1 MSIYYVKP
9 NDDFLFLLANFLL
22 KNYTSSLDKVKVILP
37 YSQQCQELKKIIML
51 TARKEAMLLPD
62 VLTLKQFITSF
73 IAASN
78 YSLSICCQLSSHEQ
92 EAALSKIIQQHNQ
105 QQIRLGDALKLSG
118 KLLQLF
124 QQLESQQ
131 INLTQL
137 KDFVDQMDS
146 SEYWQNT
153 YKFLSF
159 AYIEWSKLYSNSS
172 CDSKSDIFSQLQDL
186 LKSNLSSN
194 IVILAGLL
202 PTSKL
207 ELVIFKGVLSCK
219 LGHVI
224 LPPIYLEELCYS
236 VKNSSDTLY
245 DFQYF
250 VKSCN
255 ISLDDVTYL
264 AKEMAL
270 PTKNKPIQLSE
281 FLDLPKLNLVSDATK
296 FNSDIPI
303 DIEYV
308 KVNSQYDEAKLV
320 AAMIHNYLIKANTQH
335 NKILVVTTTPSFTTL
350 LTMHLSKYQ
359 INYANLT
366 NVDIKQLLEINFILV
381 LADLVSSNFSISK
394 FINLIKTSLLTSS
407 SSNKFENLILKN
419 KFQQSE
425 LKQILL
431 DLTISKD
438 DSELQKWATFILSA
452 LDDLW
457 IYYNSNTILCDQ
469 LIICLL
475 QAAENLTEGKIWQF
489 QFSKRISDVLK
500 EVIHIA
506 KQFGN
511 IDIRD
516 FSNVLTEL
524 VTMIKFNYEH
534 DYNANVVITGADS
547 AILLSAD
554 YIIIPEFNNDHWPG
568 NSIQN
573 PWLNQAIYSKLGLIE
588 RNAHYDRKQYILY
601 TILQKAHVSL
611 TNSQFT
617 ASGKTTDS
625 QFILKLQLLA
635 FKNPLISIRVNDLKF
650 QHNQNY
656 TSNVVDNKSTTF
668 QISPGILLASADIV
682 KTISAT
688 DIEMLIRNP
697 YGFYAKNILR
707 LKPVIL
713 NDDQLTQAKF
723 GDFIHKVIHRY
734 TICYKDMEE
743 SKLINYFIDIGKQ
756 LIDCYNCS
764 SFAKMIWLTKLHQ
777 LAEEFVRFDM
787 ERRNEGFKIFSE
799 QSGQISLNINNN
811 ALNIIAIADRIE
823 YSQNGECYIIDF
835 KTGTVPNKKEVQQG
849 IATQLIIESIILY
862 RGGFK
867 NLPAMMPNKIIYI
880 KITSTKPLLEFTEI
894 TVDQEMLD
902 KHELGLV
909 ELLQYY
915 IKDGGVFFPS
925 PVDKLAPKYN
935 NYKHLAR
942 YLI

>member
-51 TARKEAMLLPD
+51 IAQKEALLLPD

-73 IAASN
+73 VATSN
-78 YSLSICCQLSSHEQ
+78 YSLSICCQLSSYEQ

-105 QQIRLGDALKLSG
+105 QPIRLGDALKLSG
-118 KLLQLF
+118 KLFQLF

-137 KDFVDQMDS
+137 KDFVNQMDS

-153 YKFLSF
+153 YKFLSL
-159 AYIEWSKLYSNSS
+159 AYIEWNKLYSNSS

-207 ELVIFKGVLSCK
+207 ELIIFKEVLSLEFGNVIF
-219 LGHVI
+219 
-224 LPPIYLEELCYS
+224 PPIYLEELCYS
-236 VKNSSDTLY
+236 VKNSSNTLY

-281 FLDLPKLNLVSDATK
+281 FLDLPKLNLVASDTK

-320 AAMIHNYLIKANTQH
+320 AAMIHNYLIKANAKH
-335 NKILVVTTTPSFTTL
+335 NKILVVTTTSSFTTL

-394 FINLIKTSLLTSS
+394 FINLIKTPLLTSS

-438 DSELQKWATFILSA
+438 DSELQKWATFILRA

-457 IYYNSNTILCDQ
+457 IHYNSNTILCDQ
-469 LIICLL
+469 LIIGLL
-475 QAAENLTEGKIWQF
+475 QAAKNLTEGKIWQF

-506 KQFGN
+506 KQFGD

-516 FSNVLTEL
+516 FSNVFTEL

-534 DYNANVVITGADS
+534 DCNANVVITSADS

-573 PWLNQAIYSKLGLIE
+573 PWLSQAICSKLGLIE
-588 RNAHYDRKQYILY
+588 RNAYYDRKQYILY
-601 TILQKAHVSL
+601 TILQKATVSL

-617 ASGKTTDS
+617 ASCQTTDS

-635 FKNPLISIRVNDLKF
+635 FKNPLICIRVNDLKF

-668 QISPGILLASADIV
+668 QRSHGILRSSADMV
-682 KTISAT
+682 KTISTT

-723 GDFIHKVIHRY
+723 GDFIHTVIHRY

-764 SFAKMIWLTKLHQ
+764 SFAKMVWLTKLHQ
-777 LAEEFVRFDM
+777 LAEEFVRFDT

-799 QSGQISLNINNN
+799 QSGQISLNINNR

-849 IATQLIIESIILY
+849 IATQLIIEGIILY
-862 RGGFK
+862 QGGFK
-867 NLPAMMPNKIIYI
+867 DLPAIIPNKIIYI

-902 KHELGLV
+902 KHKLGLV